1 MSNLNYEDNK
11 LLLNKLLNILND
23 TYILMSTYGV
33 EEYNA
38 DKAYEIM
45 YEHNLSDKDIKIM
58 LNQIVNTNPQITFIT
73 QMQLNWSYNYPKLFG
88 LKYKRGNSKNE
99 YRDEINNYKKNNK
112 IFDIYYK
119 KKQIEE
125 INMEKYYIS
134 FFYKNWEKVE
144 LLDTNHEW
152 DDRLREVAKEILD
165 NNYIKSRTRLKFMK
179 IIIH

>member
-88 LKYKRGNSKNE
+88 LKYTQLTLLNISK
-99 YRDEINNYKKNNK
+99 
-112 IFDIYYK
+112 
-119 KKQIEE
+119 
-125 INMEKYYIS
+125 MSKYYWWI
-134 FFYKNWEKVE
+134 
-144 LLDTNHEW
+144 
-152 DDRLREVAKEILD
+152 
-165 NNYIKSRTRLKFMK
+165 
-179 IIIH
+179 